1 MNLVDLLIV
10 ALYGLIVAASFFGG
24 LGRVIATLV
33 GLYLATILAA
43 FFYHPFSVVISFI
56 LRGVSPFTSD
66 LVSFVVLL
74 AVGTIAIAI
83 ALGRSFFLGRLP
95 RLLGPFNN
103 LSGMILGLLVALA
116 ATVLAATV
124 ISLSLEAI
132 DRTAVLGGSATVLTI
147 QRQMQDATLVP
158 MFLKLAP
165 TVTATIK
172 PWFPKGLPAILAPG
186 GP

>member
-1 MNLVDLLIV
+1 MLKNPCGRWHGRGKDQSRRSADRRAVWADCGGLL
-10 ALYGLIVAASFFGG
+10 FGG

-132 DRTAVLGGSATVLTI
+132 DRTAVLGGSATLLTI

-158 MFLKLAP
+158 MFLKLP
-165 TVTATIK
+165 HS
-172 PWFPKGLPAILAPG
+172 
-186 GP
+186 